1 MRHSETGGNV
11 YKRAIINVI
20 VLLICLWPLRAQG
33 WKGKQ
38 DNKAAENLAQMG
50 DQQLCAEARAVCTRA
65 AVPGAGMG
73 MEGLDYLAT
82 IRQAVQQKHGQADPP
97 WLADSV
103 TAITKH
109 TPQHCPHA
117 CVWKQAKKRKAL
129 APAAEEAPPAQEH
142 PSSP

>member
-1 MRHSETGGNV
+1 MC
-11 YKRAIINVI
+11 KRATVSVI
-20 VLLICLWPLRAQG
+20 VCLMCLWPLRAQG

-38 DNKAAENLAQMG
+38 DNKAAENLAQLG
-50 DQQLCAEARAVCTRA
+50 DQQLCTEARAVCSRA

-82 IRQAVQQKHGQADPP
+82 IRQAVQQKHGQADPS

-103 TAITKH
+103 TAVTKH
-109 TPQHCPHA
+109 TPQHCPHTCA
-117 CVWKQAKKRKAL
+117 SKQAKKHR
-129 APAAEEAPPAQEH
+129 APAPVAEGAPPSQEL